1 MHIWKKQTKCMDI
14 CKISKSAVGRGFP
27 TIVLQV
33 KGPQCPF
40 GLVFT
45 PWRGGE
51 ASESLASGAVVGR

>member
-45 PWRGGE
+45 PCRRAEGV
-51 ASESLASGAVVGR
+51 S

>member
-1 MHIWKKQTKCMDI
+1 MLT
-14 CKISKSAVGRGFP
+14 SAAVGRGFP

-45 PWRGGE
+45 PCRRAEGV
-51 ASESLASGAVVGR
+51 S